1 MIFVKIAGC
10 NGLGI
15 KPAEIPVQ
23 KHSFVFEFFISN
35 SRVQK
40 LQVAATKIATT

>member
-1 MIFVKIAGC
+1 VKIVKLAGF
-10 NGLGI
+10 NEPGI

-23 KHSFVFEFFISN
+23 KYSLVFEFFISN

-40 LQVAATKIATT
+40 PQVAAT